1 MDLKYDNP
9 NSRYHYQYQRSVNR
23 IFSIV
28 VILMCIVL
36 NTFFY
41 GVMDT
46 IQLVVSVGMAFLAVF
61 LVLYVI
67 SFVLFEILPDF
78 VEWLKG
84 E

>member
-1 MDLKYDNP
+1 MEFKYDNP

-46 IQLVVSVGMAFLAVF
+46 IQLVVSVGMAFWLSF
-61 LVLYVI
+61 LCCMLSV
-67 SFVLFEILPDF
+67 SFCLKFFQIL
-78 VEWLKG
+78 LSG
-84 E
+84 

>member
-1 MDLKYDNP
+1 MDLKSDNP
-9 NSRYHYQYQRSVNR
+9 NSHYHYQYQRSVNR

-46 IQLVVSVGMAFLAVF
+46 IQLVVIVGIAFLAV
-61 LVLYVI
+61 LIILHVTA
-67 SFVLFEILPDF
+67 FVLFEILPDF
-78 VEWLKG
+78 VDWLKG